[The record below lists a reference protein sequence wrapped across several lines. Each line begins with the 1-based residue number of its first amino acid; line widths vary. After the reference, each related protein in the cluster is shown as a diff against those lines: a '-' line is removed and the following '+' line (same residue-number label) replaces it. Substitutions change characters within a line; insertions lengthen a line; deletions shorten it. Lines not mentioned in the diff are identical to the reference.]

1 MELEKYLDADY
12 VGYEH
17 NHPKRT
23 LVYRTEDDEHPVRFN
38 LFDVLETQLDLAR
51 NADGTTKRDEMPLFE
66 AMRFELVEMIKKI
79 DAIKYE

>member
-17 NHPKRT
+17 NHPKRA
-23 LVYRTEDDEHPVRFN
+23 LVYLAEEDEHPVRFN
-38 LFDVLETQLDLAR
+38 LFDVLETQLDMAR
-51 NADGTTKRDEMPLFE
+51 NPDGTIRRDAMPLFE
-66 AMRFELVEMIKKI
+66 AMRFELAEMIKAI

>member
-17 NHPKRT
+17 NHPKRA
-23 LVYRTEDDEHPVRFN
+23 LVYPTENDEYPVRFN
-38 LFDVLETQLDLAR
+38 LFDILETRLDMER
-51 NADGTTKRDEMPLFE
+51 TPDGSISADAMPLFE
-66 AMRFELVEMIKKI
+66 AMRFELSEMIKKI